1 MTLELLL
8 SIGALSLLDTLS
20 PATLGVTVYLLLT
33 GKERLVLRLLVYLST
48 VAGFYFL
55 VGIALMLGMDVL
67 LQSMNAIFQNRTVSW
82 IMAIVGGV
90 LFIAS
95 FYVPTKKTTEPRRPK
110 SHKLGAMV
118 GLGLTTSLLEVA
130 TALPYFAAIGLMTT
144 AHLSM
149 FQWIPLLAGYNV
161 VMVLPP
167 LILLGLHLVF
177 GRIMQKPLEKLRTK
191 LAHSSGSV
199 LSWVMCIAGVILVLN
214 SIDNL

>member
-8 SIGALSLLDTLS
+8 SIGVLLLLDTLS

-130 TALPYFAAIGLMTT
+130 TALPYFSAIGLMTT